1 MLVSSL
7 PLGYHT
13 SMETPHLIADFDLCY
28 KAMRS
33 RDTRF
38 DGQFFVA
45 VITTGIYCRP
55 ICPAPMPAAQHV
67 RFYSCAAAAEAAGFR
82 ACRRCHP
89 EASPGSPEWNLRAD
103 LVARA
108 LHLIAEG
115 VVDGEGVP
123 GLARHLAV
131 SERHLHRELLA
142 TVGVGPLALARTR
155 RAQTARLL
163 IDQTDLSLTTIAFT
177 AGFSSIRQFN
187 ETMQATFGCPPS
199 SFRRKIFPPQSG
211 EGKLTLRLPYRPPF
225 ESATLLAYLESR
237 ALPGVEEVTNGCYR
251 RTIVLPQSHGI
262 IELEPKEAANVV
274 LLRLQL
280 SDLSDLSLLVQR
292 CRQFFDLDAD
302 PAMIAEVLG
311 TDSLLAPL
319 VNARPGLR
327 LPGAIDGFELAA
339 RAIID
344 QWMPVISAQTVSRW
358 LVRGLGVPLDKPVGT
373 LSYFFPSPQLV
384 SGANLQE
391 IGLPGKLVNALQALA
406 REVVEEKLVLSRDAD
421 REQTVTRLLRL
432 PGMEPWTVSFI
443 AMRALGDPDAYP
455 PGDLGLQRAFAHHR
469 LPVDT
474 RTLKRHSEAWRPWRA
489 YALHHLWANLPPFQ
503 SDERAAQQCQSS
515 SFPLVAD
522 ALPGDS

>member
-1 MLVSSL
+1 MSALIFSS
-7 PLGYHT
+7 
-13 SMETPHLIADFDLCY
+13 
-28 KAMRS
+28 
-33 RDTRF
+33 
-38 DGQFFVA
+38 Q
-45 VITTGIYCRP
+45 
-55 ICPAPMPAAQHV
+55 
-67 RFYSCAAAAEAAGFR
+67 GF
-82 ACRRCHP
+82 P
-89 EASPGSPEWNLRAD
+89 SPER
-103 LVARA
+103 
-108 LHLIAEG
+108 
-115 VVDGEGVP
+115 
-123 GLARHLAV
+123 
-131 SERHLHRELLA
+131 
-142 TVGVGPLALARTR
+142 
-155 RAQTARLL
+155 
-163 IDQTDLSLTTIAFT
+163 
-177 AGFSSIRQFN
+177 
-187 ETMQATFGCPPS
+187 
-199 SFRRKIFPPQSG
+199 RRKAHVAFVVS
-211 EGKLTLRLPYRPPF
+211 PPF
-225 ESATLLAYLESR
+225 ESATLLAYLGSR

-344 QWMPVISAQTVSRW
+344 QWMPVVSAQTVSRW

-384 SGANLQE
+384 SAANLQE
-391 IGLPGKLVNALQALA
+391 IGLPGKLANALQALA

-432 PGMEPWTVSFI
+432 PGMEPWTVSSI
-443 AMRALGDPDAYP
+443 AMQTLGDPDAYP
-455 PGDLGLQRAFAHHR
+455 PGDLGLQRAFAHHG

-474 RTLKRHSEAWRPWRA
+474 RTLKRHAEAWRPWRA